1 MTPGLRRKD
10 QEKRPALFG
19 DGSPTSHWQQRVAA
33 TDSLAAVAALD
44 HLQRQDGLERTPLVE
59 MPHLLWQGEIGLL
72 ERDVSF
78 RLRLR
83 LRLQLHR
90 LPSQRGSYLRL
101 RGQRRLNRQGEA
113 MSLDASDPCLVPEGL
128 RVLALVV
135 PVVAAQIQ
143 GVVETETR
151 CIGLSE
157 LVVEGCCTAQGEIGE
172 VGYCIGRDGSV
183 VAVCRIDLDELA
195 AGGYCIAQGETAEAG
210 CCIDLDEPVVVGYYT
225 PLGPEV
231 VGYDTGRDEQGLG
244 HSHSRHL
251 RPDRLWEGHEVETLA
266 APLEST
272 DAVEG
277 VERTAGKSAVGPSI
291 VALVSGRQ
299 RCAVACPAKCQFL
312 QYRLRHIGPRYQ
324 RWAGP
329 VQQRVSPAAEANHAG
344 HGLLMSRRLS

>member
-19 DGSPTSHWQQRVAA
+19 DGNPTSHWQQRVAA

-44 HLQRQDGLERTPLVE
+44 HLQRRDGLERTPPVE
-59 MPHLLWQGEIGLL
+59 MPYLLWQGETGLL
-72 ERDVSF
+72 EQGVSF
-78 RLRLR
+78 RLQLR

-90 LPSQRGSYLRL
+90 LPSQRGSYLKL
-101 RGQRRLNRQGEA
+101 RGQRRLNRQEEA
-113 MSLDASDPCLVPEGL
+113 MSSDASDPCLVPEGL
-128 RVLALVV
+128 RVLSLVV

-143 GVVETETR
+143 GVVETETH
-151 CIGLSE
+151 CIDLSE
-157 LVVEGCCTAQGEIGE
+157 LVVEGCC
-172 VGYCIGRDGSV
+172 IGRDGSV
-183 VAVCRIDLDELA
+183 AAVCRIDLDELA
-195 AGGYCIAQGETAEAG
+195 AGGYCIAQGETVEAG
-210 CCIDLDEPVVVGYYT
+210 CCIDLDEPVVAGYYT

-231 VGYDTGRDEQGLG
+231 VDCDTGPDEQGLG
-244 HSHSRHL
+244 YSHSRHL
-251 RPDRLWEGHEVETLA
+251 RPGRLWEGHEVETLA
-266 APLEST
+266 ARSEST

-277 VERTAGKSAVGPSI
+277 VERAAGKSAVGPSI